1 MKHVCMA
8 IIRFYRRCI
17 SPLKPQPTCR
27 FTPTCSTYA
36 LEAYEKRGFF
46 AGFILSTWRLLR
58 CSPLSPAGYDPVPE
72 KGFRTMPMRFS
83 KYDKWRA
90 EFQESAQ
97 ETEQPT
103 ENNTETDKDTDGA
116 ES

>member
-1 MKHVCMA
+1 MKYVCMA
-8 IIRFYRRCI
+8 IIRFYRRVI

-72 KGFRTMPMRFS
+72 AGFRTMPMRFS

-90 EFQESAQ
+90 ECPEI
-97 ETEQPT
+97 EQPT

>member
-1 MKHVCMA
+1 MKYVCMA
-8 IIRFYRRCI
+8 IIRFYRRVI

-58 CSPLSPAGYDPVPE
+58 CSPFSPAGYDPVPE

-83 KYDKWRA
+83 KYDQWRA
-90 EFQESAQ
+90 ENQACA
-97 ETEQPT
+97 PAT
-103 ENNTETDKDTDGA
+103 ENNTETDKDTDGV